1 MKKPSLEDLAKNIDW
16 NRALLTIIPL
26 LQPFIIFG
34 AWLTFARMNKKAS
47 IVSKFIA
54 IAEPIPTIDLNLP
67 KPVVLASLFDF
78 TEDFI
83 LIVNKIIANTIDLP
97 GNVKD
102 SWDNDVDIMRK
113 KAEEAKRKV
122 TDPIT
127 QFFDTL
133 DLFVR
138 TGKTK
143 PTRREGEPTP
153 EEYQ

>member
-1 MKKPSLEDLAKNIDW
+1 MSNFEELTKNIDW
-16 NRALLTIIPL
+16 NRALLTVIPL

-34 AWLTFARMNKKAS
+34 AWLTFARMNTKAS

-83 LIVNKIIANTIDLP
+83 EIVNKVIANTIDLP
-97 GNVKD
+97 ANVKD
-102 SWDNDVDIMRK
+102 DIQHDIDILRK
-113 KAEEAKRKV
+113 SAREKAEKV

-127 QFFDTL
+127 QFIDAV
-133 DLFVR
+133 DLFIR

-143 PTRREGEPTP
+143 PERREGAVRRES
-153 EEYQ
+153 

>member
-1 MKKPSLEDLAKNIDW
+1 MAKKTNNVEDILKNIDY
-16 NRALLTIIPL
+16 NRLILTVIPL

-34 AWLTFARMNKKAS
+34 AWLTFARMNTKAS

-83 LIVNKIIANTIDLP
+83 EIVNKVIANTIDVP
-97 GNVKD
+97 GDMKK
-102 SWDNDVDIMRK
+102 SIDNDIRIMREQ
-113 KAEEAKRKV
+113 AEKV

-127 QFFDTL
+127 DVIDAL

-138 TGKTK
+138 TGKFK
-143 PTRREGEPTP
+143 PERRESAVRRES
-153 EEYQ
+153 

>member
-1 MKKPSLEDLAKNIDW
+1 MTDFEELTKNIDW
-16 NRALLTIIPL
+16 NRALLTVIPL

-34 AWLTFARMNKKAS
+34 AWLAFARLNTKAS

-54 IAEPIPTIDLNLP
+54 IAEPIPTIDLNVP

-83 LIVNKIIANTIDLP
+83 EIVNKIIANTIDLP
-97 GNVKD
+97 SNVKD
-102 SWDNDVDIMRK
+102 SMQNDIDILRE
-113 KAEEAKRKV
+113 KAEETKKKV

-127 QFFDTL
+127 DIIDAF
-133 DLFVR
+133 DLFIR

-143 PTRREGEPTP
+143 PTRREGQPTP